1 MGGFEGLNGGKN
13 KFLDEAVHA
22 DMDGHLTVG
31 TGFGGQV
38 DDLAG
43 ELVPDVLLG
52 VDAFHF
58 VEENI
63 AHLVVAAQIFDF
75 VYQLIFCH
83 REVPPFDKCNYT
95 IRKNISKW
103 QN

>member
-1 MGGFEGLNGGKN
+1 MAKFTIPGSKKKTLPNGRVLRSNGGKN

-63 AHLVVAAQIFDF
+63 THLVIAAQIFDL
-75 VYQLIFCH
+75 VYQLILCH
-83 REVPPFDKCNYT
+83 RKDPPL
-95 IRKNISKW
+95 
-103 QN
+103 